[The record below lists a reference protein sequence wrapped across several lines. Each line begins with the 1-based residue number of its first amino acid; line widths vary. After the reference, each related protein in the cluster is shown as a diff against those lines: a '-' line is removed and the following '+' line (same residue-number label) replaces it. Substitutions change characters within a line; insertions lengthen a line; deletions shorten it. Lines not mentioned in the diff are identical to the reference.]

1 MSHQDWKEVV
11 IYKPN
16 SKKTKQTETVKR
28 TQHNNVKEV
37 DIAEGKTIQFVSTD
51 LKKKLENVRL
61 SIHNPETE
69 KSITR
74 DEFAKKINVQSK
86 SIQLLETG
94 KLTEKEAK
102 QIALKAERVFK
113 IKIL

>member
-51 LKKKLENVRL
+51 LKKKIRKCTFEYTQSRNR
-61 SIHNPETE
+61 
-69 KSITR
+69 
-74 DEFAKKINVQSK
+74 KKYY
-86 SIQLLETG
+86 
-94 KLTEKEAK
+94 
-102 QIALKAERVFK
+102 
-113 IKIL
+113 